1 MKAVSES
8 TWSFQMI
15 IFFMLIFACF
25 LTLILSYNKAYIIKN
40 RALTII
46 EKYEGVTKESIEI
59 INGFMYEKG
68 YNTTGKCAAGW
79 YGAINLDGDAE
90 KSDGTKKYYY
100 CFKEYNKKNNANNQ
114 NNQKGLIYY
123 QIQVFYKFNLPI
135 IGNIAIY
142 KISGETKSFI
152 GADEERRIYQD

>member
-46 EKYEGVTKESIEI
+46 EKYECVTKESIEI
-59 INGFMYEKG
+59 IYGFMKEKG

-90 KSDGTKKYYY
+90 KSNGSKKYYY
-100 CFKEYNKKNNANNQ
+100 CFKELKENNN
-114 NNQKGLIYY
+114 KGLIYY
-123 QIQVFYKFNLPI
+123 QVQVFYRFNLPV
-135 IGNIAIY
+135 IGNIALY

>member
-25 LTLILSYNKAYIIKN
+25 LTLILSYNKAYAVKN
-40 RALTII
+40 RTLSII

-68 YNTTGKCAAGW
+68 YNTTGKCEEDW

-90 KSDGTKKYYY
+90 KSNGSKKYYY
-100 CFKEYNKKNNANNQ
+100 CFKELKENNN
-114 NNQKGLIYY
+114 KGLIYY
-123 QIQVFYKFNLPI
+123 QVQVFYRFNLPV
-135 IGNIAIY
+135 IGNIALY

>member
-59 INGFMYEKG
+59 INGFMKEKG

-90 KSDGTKKYYY
+90 KSNGSKKYYY
-100 CFKEYNKKNNANNQ
+100 CFKELKENNN
-114 NNQKGLIYY
+114 KGLIYY
-123 QIQVFYKFNLPI
+123 QVQVFYRFNLPV
-135 IGNIAIY
+135 IGNIALY